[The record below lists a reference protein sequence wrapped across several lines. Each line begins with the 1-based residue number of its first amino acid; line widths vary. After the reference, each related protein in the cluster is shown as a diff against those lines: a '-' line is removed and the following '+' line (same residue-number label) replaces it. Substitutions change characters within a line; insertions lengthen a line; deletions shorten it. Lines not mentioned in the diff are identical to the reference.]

1 MVRLEAREQ
10 AFLMLCEYGFDC
22 TRSAEEIYETAKAAR
37 AVEEDSF
44 IREEVSG
51 VIEKREVLDA
61 KIEEHAKGWKMER
74 MSVVTASVLRLGA
87 YELLFRADIPV
98 NVALNEAIELAKKYD
113 DDKARAFVNGVL
125 NALTA
130 EAVAARPNEA

>member
-1 MVRLEAREQ
+1 
-10 AFLMLCEYGFDC
+10 MLCEHGFDC